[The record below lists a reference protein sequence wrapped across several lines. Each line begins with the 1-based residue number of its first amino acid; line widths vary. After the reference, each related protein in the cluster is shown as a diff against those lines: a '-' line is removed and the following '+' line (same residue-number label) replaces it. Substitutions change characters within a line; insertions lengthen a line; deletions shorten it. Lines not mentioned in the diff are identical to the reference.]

1 MVKRTREA
9 EREYDNRI
17 VELMKERGISYRQLE
32 QLSGVQYPTIYKV
45 ATRNFNG
52 ARVETVKAIAHG
64 LGVGLLDL
72 FLPEDIEQ

>member
-17 VELMKERGISYRQLE
+17 VELMKEKGISYRQLE
-32 QLSGVQYPTIYKV
+32 QLSGVQYATICKI
-45 ATRNFNG
+45 ATKSFYG
-52 ARVETVKAIAHG
+52 ARVGTVKAIAHG
-64 LGVGLLDL
+64 LGVRLLDL